1 MCLALGRRSNSEQGG
16 ASVHTERTHPSGS
29 AVRARRRPK
38 RTPKQGRAGGRP
50 PAAAGWYFKMA
61 KVQRWRASQEVSEC
75 GPRTCATGSRLRRH
89 APLRLQG
96 LHLPIPARCCLSG
109 PRLVSD
115 TGTGGDLHGASNLRG
130 RRLHAAGQPRLEA
143 RRARP
148 HPSHPPPPPP
158 TERPPPAESRKKIS
172 RDGRPA
178 GRTRL
183 SPVSTL

>member
-75 GPRTCATGSRLRRH
+75 RPRTIMRDRS
-89 APLRLQG
+89 APLT
-96 LHLPIPARCCLSG
+96 ARPSS
-109 PRLVSD
+109 PP
-115 TGTGGDLHGASNLRG
+115 GA
-130 RRLHAAGQPRLEA
+130 PP
-143 RRARP
+143 P
-148 HPSHPPPPPP
+148 HPSPLLPLRPSPRLRHRHWRGSSWRLESPRSTSPCRRTAAAGSATRSPAPHPPPPPP

-178 GRTRL
+178 GRTRRR
-183 SPVSTL
+183 